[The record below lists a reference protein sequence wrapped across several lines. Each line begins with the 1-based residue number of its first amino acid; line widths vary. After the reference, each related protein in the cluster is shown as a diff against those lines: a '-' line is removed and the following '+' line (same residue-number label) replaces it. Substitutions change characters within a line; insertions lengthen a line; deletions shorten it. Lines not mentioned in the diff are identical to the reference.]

1 MTWLFSYVWLWV
13 LISALL
19 GFAITLFA
27 MIGPTGRRATPAVAP
42 TARPEP
48 EPTGERSRHRAAIAA
63 GADPGAAAERTRRR
77 RSYEVDDVEV
87 SDWAAGDS
95 F

>member
-1 MTWLFSYVWLWV
+1 MTWLFSYIWLWV

-27 MIGPTGRRATPAVAP
+27 MIGPTGRRATSVAAP
-42 TARPEP
+42 TVRHEP
-48 EPTGERSRHRAAIAA
+48 EPTGERSRHRAAVAA
-63 GADPGAAAERTRRR
+63 GEDASVTEGSRRR
-77 RSYEVDDVEV
+77 RRYEVEDVEV
-87 SDWAAGDS
+87 SEWAAGDT